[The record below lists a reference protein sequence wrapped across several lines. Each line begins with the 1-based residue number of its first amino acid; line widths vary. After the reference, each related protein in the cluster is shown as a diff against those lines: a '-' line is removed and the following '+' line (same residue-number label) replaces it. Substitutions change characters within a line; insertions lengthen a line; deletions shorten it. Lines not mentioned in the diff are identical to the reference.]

1 MKHPNQE
8 TLALHAGGD
17 LGSIARW
24 RTRRHLARCAE
35 CREEIA
41 GFEQIRQLLPSLDD
55 AQELHWNRLAAEMK
69 ANIRLGLSAGE
80 CVRADEPAGPG
91 PIWSWTRAG
100 VALASVAVLLATSV
114 LLEHPGPTVVRD
126 TGVVVQAT
134 ADGDGVQVREGG
146 QSLGLMHSGT
156 SREAVTYQVGAQG
169 SVEARYVDSVTG
181 YVTVNKVD
189 VE

>member
-17 LGSIARW
+17 LGLIARW
-24 RTRRHLARCAE
+24 RARRHLARCAE

-41 GFEQIRQLLPSLDD
+41 RFEQLRQLLPALDD
-55 AQELHWNRLAAEMK
+55 AQDIHWGRLAADMK
-69 ANIRLGLSAGE
+69 ANIRLGLAAGE
-80 CVRADEPAGPG
+80 CIRSDEAAGAGPV
-91 PIWSWTRAG
+91 WSAARAG
-100 VALASVAVLLATSV
+100 VALASVAVLLATGIV
-114 LLEHPGPTVVRD
+114 LERPGPTVARE

-134 ADGDGVQVREGG
+134 ADGVQVREGG

-169 SVEARYVDSVTG
+169 SVEARYVDSETG
-181 YVTVNKVD
+181 YITVNKVD

>member
-17 LGSIARW
+17 LGPYARW
-24 RTRRHLARCAE
+24 RARRHLARCVE
-35 CREEIA
+35 CRDEIA
-41 GFEQIRQLLPSLDD
+41 RFEQLRQLLPALDNSQD
-55 AQELHWNRLAAEMK
+55 IHWGRLAADMK
-69 ANIRLGLSAGE
+69 ANIRLGLAAGE
-80 CVRADEPAGPG
+80 CIRTDEAAGAGPV
-91 PIWSWTRAG
+91 WSLARAG
-100 VALASVAVLLATSV
+100 VALASVAVLLATGIV
-114 LLEHPGPTVVRD
+114 LERPGPTVARE

-134 ADGDGVQVREGG
+134 ADGVQVREGG

-169 SVEARYVDSVTG
+169 SVEARYVDSETG

>member
-1 MKHPNQE
+1 MKHPNRE

-17 LGSIARW
+17 LAPIARW
-24 RTRRHLARCAE
+24 RARRHLARCAE
-35 CREEIA
+35 CREEVA
-41 GFEQIRQLLPSLDD
+41 RFVQLRQLLPSLDD
-55 AQELHWNRLAAEMK
+55 SQDIHWSRLAAEMK
-69 ANIRLGLSAGE
+69 ANIRLGLAAGE
-80 CVRADEPAGPG
+80 CVRPDQPAGAG
-91 PIWSWTRAG
+91 AIWSGARVA
-100 VALASVAVLLATSV
+100 VALASVAVLLATGV
-114 LLEHPGPTVVRD
+114 VLEHPGPTVARD

-134 ADGDGVQVREGG
+134 ADGVQVREGG

>member
-17 LGSIARW
+17 LGPIARW
-24 RTRRHLARCAE
+24 LTRRHLVRCAE
-35 CREEIA
+35 CREEVA
-41 GFEQIRQLLPSLDD
+41 RFEQLRQFLPTLADSP
-55 AQELHWNRLAAEMK
+55 ELQWNRLAAEMK
-69 ANIRLGLSAGE
+69 ANIRLGLAAGE
-80 CVRADEPAGPG
+80 CVRADEPAAAGA
-91 PIWSWTRAG
+91 IWSGARIG
-100 VALASVAVLLATSV
+100 VALASVTVLLAVVV
-114 LLEHPGPTVVRD
+114 LEYPGPTVTRE

-134 ADGDGVQVREGG
+134 ADGVQVREGG

-169 SVEARYVDSVTG
+169 SVEARYVDSETG
-181 YVTVNKVD
+181 YVTVNTVD

>member
-17 LGSIARW
+17 LGPIARW
-24 RTRRHLARCAE
+24 RTQRHLARCAE

-41 GFEQIRQLLPSLDD
+41 SFEQYRLLLPSLDD
-55 AQELHWNRLAAEMK
+55 SQDVHWGRLASEMK
-69 ANIRLGLSAGE
+69 ANIRLGLAAGE
-80 CVRADEPAGPG
+80 CVRADEPAGAG
-91 PIWSWTRAG
+91 GIWSGARVG
-100 VALASVAVLLATSV
+100 VALASVAVLLAAGLV
-114 LLEHPGPTVVRD
+114 LERPGSTVARE
-126 TGVVVQAT
+126 TGVVVQA
-134 ADGDGVQVREGG
+134 G

-156 SREAVTYQVGAQG
+156 NREAVTYQVGAQG

>member
-1 MKHPNQE
+1 MKHPNQA

-17 LGSIARW
+17 LGPIARW
-24 RTRRHLARCAE
+24 RTQRHLARCAE

-41 GFEQIRQLLPSLDD
+41 SFDQIRQLLPSLDD
-55 AQELHWNRLAAEMK
+55 PQELHWGRLAAEMK
-69 ANIRLGLSAGE
+69 ANIRLGLAAGE
-80 CVRADEPAGPG
+80 CVRADEPAGAG
-91 PIWSWTRAG
+91 PIWSAARVG
-100 VALASVAVLLATSV
+100 VALASVAVLLATGV
-114 LLEHPGPTVVRD
+114 MLERPGTTVARE

-134 ADGDGVQVREGG
+134 ADGVQVREGG

-169 SVEARYVDSVTG
+169 SVEARYVDSETG

>member
-17 LGSIARW
+17 LGPIARW
-24 RTRRHLARCAE
+24 RTQRHLARCAE

-41 GFEQIRQLLPSLDD
+41 SFEQYRLLLPSLDD
-55 AQELHWNRLAAEMK
+55 SQDVHWGRLASEMK
-69 ANIRLGLSAGE
+69 ANIRLGLAAGE
-80 CVRADEPAGPG
+80 CVRADEPAGAG
-91 PIWSWTRAG
+91 GIWSGARVG
-100 VALASVAVLLATSV
+100 VALASVAVLLATGV
-114 LLEHPGPTVVRD
+114 ALERPGSTVARE

-134 ADGDGVQVREGG
+134 ADGVQLREGG

-156 SREAVTYQVGAQG
+156 NREAVTYQVGAQG

>member
-1 MKHPNQE
+1 MKHPNQA

-17 LGSIARW
+17 LGPIARW
-24 RTRRHLARCAE
+24 RAQRHLARCAE

-41 GFEQIRQLLPSLDD
+41 SFEQYRQLLPSLDD
-55 AQELHWNRLAAEMK
+55 SQDVHWGRLAAEMK
-69 ANIRLGLSAGE
+69 ANIRLGLAAGE
-80 CVRADEPAGPG
+80 CVRADDPAGVG
-91 PIWSWTRAG
+91 PLWSGARVG
-100 VALASVAVLLATSV
+100 VALASVAVLLATGVV
-114 LLEHPGPTVVRD
+114 LERPGPTVARD

-134 ADGDGVQVREGG
+134 ADGVQVREGG

>member
-1 MKHPNQE
+1 MKHPNQA

-17 LGSIARW
+17 LGLIGRW

-41 GFEQIRQLLPSLDD
+41 RFEELRQLLPSLDD
-55 AQELHWNRLAAEMK
+55 PQELHWNRLAAEMK
-69 ANIRLGLSAGE
+69 ANIRLGLAAGE
-80 CVRADEPAGPG
+80 CVRAGDPAGVG
-91 PIWSWTRAG
+91 PIWSAARVG
-100 VALASVAVLLATSV
+100 VALASVAVLLATGVV
-114 LLEHPGPTVVRD
+114 LERPGPVATRE

-134 ADGDGVQVREGG
+134 ADGVQVRDGG

-156 SREAVTYQVGAQG
+156 DPEAVTYQVGAQG